1 MKIKARTRTYPSG
14 TPPFLYSFEGEGG
27 VYAMT
32 GDGSGRKWTP
42 AAILERFDVIDDDD
56 LYWLAK
62 EAREELDLDPH
73 VLDADVVDFCRVE
86 LAPLKLA
93 EAALAKAEGQK
104 APDVVPL
111 PPEPAPEPEPEP
123 EPEPAPAPAEEVIP

>member
-14 TPPFLYSFEGEGG
+14 TPPFLYSFEGEDGL
-27 VYAMT
+27 YAMN

-42 AAILERFDVIDDDD
+42 AEIFERFDVIDADD

-62 EAREELDLDPH
+62 EARVELDLEPQ
-73 VLDADVVDFCRVE
+73 VLDADVVGLCRVE

-93 EAALAKAEGQK
+93 AENLAKAEGQK

-111 PPEPAPEPEPEP
+111 PPEP